1 MAGIKKNAPDPSA
14 PYGKGRSCEI
24 LDKYGLPVPSWRN
37 PDGSQRWEGT
47 HPLKCTD
54 CDQNL
59 TKQEKLSLQY
69 DHTTAGTN
77 PPRPLCKHCEMRNPE
92 GFDAQTGEPIADPK
106 ETYRQRYGSKGGG
119 TKWG

>member
-1 MAGIKKNAPDPSA
+1 MAGTSA
-14 PYGKGRSCEI
+14 PYGKGRSGEI

-54 CDQNL
+54 CGQNL

-77 PPRPLCKHCEMRNPE
+77 PARPLCKHCEI
-92 GFDAQTGEPIADPK
+92 GAVGEPLGTDPNDEFPDEENRK
-106 ETYRQRYGSKGGG
+106 DTVRQRYGSKGHG

>member
-1 MAGIKKNAPDPSA
+1 MVKKPIVRGYYDKDARINFRT
-14 PYGKGRSCEI
+14 GEI

-47 HPLKCTD
+47 HPLQCTD
-54 CDQNL
+54 CGQRL
-59 TKQEKLSLQY
+59 TKQEKLELQY

-77 PPRPLCKHCEMRNPE
+77 PPRPLCKHCETVAGNINPS
-92 GFDAQTGEPIADPK
+92 APSK

-119 TKWG
+119 SKWG